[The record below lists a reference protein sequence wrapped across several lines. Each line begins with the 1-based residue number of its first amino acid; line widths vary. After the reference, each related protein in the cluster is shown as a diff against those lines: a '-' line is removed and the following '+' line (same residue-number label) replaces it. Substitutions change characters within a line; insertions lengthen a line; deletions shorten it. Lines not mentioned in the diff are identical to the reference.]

1 MQKRLSTSEQVIL
14 ELNRKGI
21 TKQELAKHLGVSRP
35 ALDARLKYNDWL
47 LCEIIKLAS
56 ILDIK

>member
-14 ELNRKGI
+14 EMNRKQV

-35 ALDARLKYNDWL
+35 ALDARLKNNDWM
-47 LCEIIKLAS
+47 LCEIIRLTS
-56 ILDIK
+56 VLDIK